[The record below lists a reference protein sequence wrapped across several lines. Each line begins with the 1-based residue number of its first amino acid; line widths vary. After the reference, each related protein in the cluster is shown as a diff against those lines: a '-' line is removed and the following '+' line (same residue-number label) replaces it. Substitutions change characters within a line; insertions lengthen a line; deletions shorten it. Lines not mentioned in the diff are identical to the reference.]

1 MLAEY
6 LLIRNQHSYSDI
18 GYCRFHKQFPIK
30 QKSYEIINDPNDM
43 NILKLLGLY
52 ELDKVKEM
60 KIFFLSCKRKLCD
73 VSGIVCTI
81 HGIALG
87 IIR

>member
-1 MLAEY
+1 MDVY
-6 LLIRNQHSYSDI
+6 Y
-18 GYCRFHKQFPIK
+18 
-30 QKSYEIINDPNDM
+30 
-43 NILKLLGLY
+43 LLGLY
-52 ELDKVKEM
+52 KLNKIKDT
-60 KIFFLSCKRKLCD
+60 KIFFTGRPRKLND